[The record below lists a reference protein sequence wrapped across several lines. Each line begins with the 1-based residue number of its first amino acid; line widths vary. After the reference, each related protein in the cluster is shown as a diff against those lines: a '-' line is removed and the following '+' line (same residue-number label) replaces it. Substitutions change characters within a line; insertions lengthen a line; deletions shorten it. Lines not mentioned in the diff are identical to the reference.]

1 MKMKKILKIF
11 DIIFLLIIPL
21 ILLFST
27 SLTEFMGYTL
37 MVNSENKSN
46 INKLLEEEF
55 IYCENPKIILVESKY
70 NADDIVKIVTTE
82 FKIEEYTSNS
92 ESRFIKYM
100 EEYGIDTFDAWNK
113 IRFCYFI
120 ILAIVIFFKK
130 LTENVDMFGKFE
142 EKDN

>member
-1 MKMKKILKIF
+1 MKKILKIF